1 MTLAELQNAIEELPE
16 DQQTSLAAWVAARDR
31 AHWDGQLESDFSPSG
46 RGMGLLHRV
55 KDQVQKGRSRPLS
68 EGKRRR

>member
-16 DQQTSLAAWVAARDR
+16 DQQASLAAWVAARDR
-31 AHWDGQLESDFSPSG
+31 AHWDGQLESDFSPKG
-46 RGMGLLHRV
+46 RGMALLQRV

-68 EGKRRR
+68 EGKRPR